1 MKDENKYVM
10 DVCDLCQ
17 KPIGYGSYVTDGNG
31 LQPLHTAC
39 LDEADLKARGF
50 IPAGRI
56 LREQFRAMTAD
67 LIPPDEDE
75 SKGHA

>member
-1 MKDENKYVM
+1 MSDENKYVL
-10 DVCDLCQ
+10 DVCELCQ
-17 KPIGYGSYVTDGNG
+17 KPIGYASYVTDGNG
-31 LQPLHTAC
+31 QQPLHTVS

-56 LREQFRAMTAD
+56 LRERFRTMTTD
-67 LIPPDEDE
+67 LIPPDEDD

>member
-1 MKDENKYVM
+1 MRDENKYVM
-10 DVCDLCQ
+10 DVCELCR
-17 KPIGYGSYVTDGNG
+17 KPIGYDNHVTGGDG
-31 LQPLHTAC
+31 QHPLHTAC

-50 IPAGRI
+50 IPAGWI
-56 LREQFRAMTAD
+56 LREQFHKMTAD